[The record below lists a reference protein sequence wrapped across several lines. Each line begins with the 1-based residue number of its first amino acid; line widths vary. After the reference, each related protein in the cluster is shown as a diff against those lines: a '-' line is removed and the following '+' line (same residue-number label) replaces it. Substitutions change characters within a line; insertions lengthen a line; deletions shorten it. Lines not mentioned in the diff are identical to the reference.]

1 MLIFLLF
8 SKSTNI
14 EDRVQIPILYS
25 SHPIRLQI
33 FFRVS
38 DNNNNNNNNKK
49 KNKNKNN
56 NSNNNNNNDDDNN
69 NNNNISK
76 LINSISHILINL
88 PFRLIES
95 NLQWQFIPCC

>member
-38 DNNNNNNNNKK
+38 DNNNNNNNNNN

-56 NSNNNNNNDDDNN
+56 NNKKNMHREIRAFSQ
-69 NNNNISK
+69 
-76 LINSISHILINL
+76 HV
-88 PFRLIES
+88 
-95 NLQWQFIPCC
+95 